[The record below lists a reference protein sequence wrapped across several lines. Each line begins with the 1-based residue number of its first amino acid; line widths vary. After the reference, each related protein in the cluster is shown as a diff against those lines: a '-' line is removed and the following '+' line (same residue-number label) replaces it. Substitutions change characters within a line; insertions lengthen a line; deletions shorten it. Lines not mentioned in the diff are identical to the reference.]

1 MAIARVNEA
10 SGTFGAG
17 PSGTVTTP
25 ATSLTAGNRCIVSFR
40 WTTSGITVTSV
51 ADTAGNTYTLIRLH
65 ASETTTSIAVYECN
79 DCLGDASNVIT
90 ATFSAGATN
99 YSACAVQYSGLGD
112 YDIVVAASS
121 HVGTGDISRQTF
133 NISDGLVLNVVQV
146 NAASGTWAA
155 GSGMTLVVEDS
166 ANVQMLAEAIVT
178 SATSV
183 VPSPTSS
190 SNAAKDQVAV
200 LFAVL
205 GSGSPSPGGS
215 YDAVQRLVGSGL
227 IG

>member
-1 MAIARVNEA
+1 MAIARVNES
-10 SGTFGAG
+10 SGTFAG
-17 PSGTVTTP
+17 GSSSTVVTP
-25 ATSLTAGNRCIVSFR
+25 AASLTAGNRCIVSFR
-40 WTTSGITVTSV
+40 WTTSGITITSV
-51 ADTAGNTYTLIRLH
+51 VDTAGNTYTLIRLH
-65 ASETTTSIAVYECN
+65 ASETTTSLAVYECN
-79 DCLGDASNVIT
+79 NCLGDASNVIT

-99 YSACAVQYSGLGD
+99 HSAVAVQYSGLSD
-112 YDIVVAASS
+112 YDIVAAASGN
-121 HVGTGDISRQTF
+121 VNAGAIARQRF
-133 NISDGLVLNVVQV
+133 ELSDGLVLNFVQV

-178 SATSV
+178 TATSV

-200 LFAVL
+200 LFTTL
-205 GSGSPSPGGS
+205 GVGSPSPGGA